1 MENVT
6 AASNIIGLSVE
17 NRANE
22 DLGTIKD
29 LAIDFETGCVA
40 YAVLSFGGILGLGDK
55 LFAVP
60 WNALV
65 YDSANNC
72 FTMDV
77 RKESLEN
84 APGFDKDNWPDMA
97 DERWGRTVHEFYG
110 VEPYWESTR
119 IR

>member
-6 AASNIIGLSVE
+6 PTSNLIGISVE
-17 NRANE
+17 NKAGE
-22 DLGTIKD
+22 DLGSIKD

-40 YAVLSFGGILGLGDK
+40 YAVLSFGGVLGLGDK

-60 WNALV
+60 WSALM
-65 YDSANNC
+65 YDASNNS
-72 FTMDV
+72 FTLDV
-77 RKESLEN
+77 EKESLED

-97 DERWGRTVHEFYG
+97 DQQWGRSVHKYYG
-110 VEPYWESTR
+110 VEPYWETTR